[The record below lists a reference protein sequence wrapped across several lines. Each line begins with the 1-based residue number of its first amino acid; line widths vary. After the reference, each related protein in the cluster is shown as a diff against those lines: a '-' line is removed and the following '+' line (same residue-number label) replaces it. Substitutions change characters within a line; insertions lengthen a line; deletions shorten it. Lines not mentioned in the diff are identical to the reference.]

1 MTTITFIFNPE
12 KALEAILYASRIAP
26 IPDIYHVLK
35 ILYFADKAHLERY
48 GRFIFGDSYV
58 AMSKGPV
65 PSGAYDIINYVRGK
79 STVIPFEPAKSA
91 FSVFEYSI
99 KALREPN
106 LELLSKSDIKCID
119 EAVAKYGN
127 YDFNKLHSASCDRAY
142 ENADKND
149 FMSVESIASTLED
162 GDLIIE
168 HLNAQ

>member
-1 MTTITFIFNPE
+1 MSAITFIFNPA
-12 KALEAILYASRIAP
+12 KALEAILYASRLAP

-35 ILYFADKAHLERY
+35 ILYFADKAHLEQY

-58 AMSKGPV
+58 AMPKGPA

-91 FSVFEYSI
+91 FSVFDYSI
-99 KALREPN
+99 KTLREPN
-106 LELLSKSDIKCID
+106 LELLSKSDIKCI
-119 EAVAKYGN
+119 EAAAAKYGN
-127 YDFNKLHSASCDRAY
+127 FAFDQLHSASCDRAY
-142 ENADKND
+142 KNADKND